1 VDDTANQERDHPAL
15 GGTIKVTLYGWNLIV
30 LIDTRTK
37 IPLAVKVVKIN
48 EHDTLWLRAL
58 VTQAGPNGWRLRS

>member
-1 VDDTANQERDHPAL
+1 
-15 GGTIKVTLYGWNLIV
+15 VTLYGWNLIV